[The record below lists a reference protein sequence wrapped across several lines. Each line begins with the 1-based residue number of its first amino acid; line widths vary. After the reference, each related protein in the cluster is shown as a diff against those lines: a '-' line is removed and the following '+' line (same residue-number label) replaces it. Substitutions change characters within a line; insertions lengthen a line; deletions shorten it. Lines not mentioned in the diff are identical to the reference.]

1 MYLNSSEHAG
11 GGDAEVQVGQR
22 VGVGRFIQ
30 QRRFLLWQI
39 IWREQTNTQSAASST
54 GQHICTTTPV
64 CVTYLCPWREATSG
78 RPRRPR
84 LPSTSAVYRW
94 AVWSSRTPSDSPAG
108 ENDERKHS
116 FVLNAASSCRVSPPN
131 KLFNKNV
138 LWDLRQSNSD
148 LRRRLLPGSSLFT
161 SHSFIHLVFYT
172 AGWFLSLNSVFS
184 VVCSELNK
192 ICLDPFTFWG
202 AESWKNPSF
211 IHLNASLKVP
221 YYKAFSTS

>member
-39 IWREQTNTQSAASST
+39 IWRENKHTISCFFYRSTHLHNNTCVCDVPVSMTGGHVRTSTAAEASFDLSSL
-54 GQHICTTTPV
+54 QMS
-64 CVTYLCPWREATSG
+64 CVVITHTERLTC
-78 RPRRPR
+78 RR
-84 LPSTSAVYRW
+84 
-94 AVWSSRTPSDSPAG
+94 
-108 ENDERKHS
+108 NDERKRR

-131 KLFNKNV
+131 KLFNKTF

-184 VVCSELNK
+184 LVCSELNK

-202 AESWKNPSF
+202 TESWKNPSF